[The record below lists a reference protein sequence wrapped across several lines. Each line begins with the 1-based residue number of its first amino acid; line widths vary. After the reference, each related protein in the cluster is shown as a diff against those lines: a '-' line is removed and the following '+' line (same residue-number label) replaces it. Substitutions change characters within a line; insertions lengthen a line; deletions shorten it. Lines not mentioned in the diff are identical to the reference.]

1 MYLLRS
7 QIVRTVNMSC
17 TPAWSDRVH
26 SVGLGERVQIAVIFL
41 YKTLIIRTRNTQRD
55 GRNHE
60 IYSCTLPAC
69 FNIVNCRSAVAL
81 HVYFFLQ

>member
-26 SVGLGERVQIAVIFL
+26 SVGLGERVQIAVIYL
-41 YKTLIIRTRNTQRD
+41 
-55 GRNHE
+55 
-60 IYSCTLPAC
+60 
-69 FNIVNCRSAVAL
+69 FNIQNSEHTALALCRYLFDEDQKKLATKSHL
-81 HVYFFLQ
+81 